1 MAQDDDKL
9 VKIADDSAVL
19 DAVAE
24 RLAASES
31 PQDVVLWTQVR
42 GEILRQNEEAE
53 NRRHQR
59 QMEKIQLYGKI
70 SLSIV
75 ALGVGILLLK
85 FGYTTAGYF
94 ALGAGMFWLAPD
106 FVKAFFDK
114 FKTEK

>member
-1 MAQDDDKL
+1 MAQDEDGL
-9 VKIADDSAVL
+9 VKTAGDANVL

-42 GEILRQNEEAE
+42 GEILRQNEELE

-59 QMEKIQLYGKI
+59 QMERAQLYGKI

-75 ALGVGILLLK
+75 AIVVGVLLLQL
-85 FGYTTAGYF
+85 GYATAGYF
-94 ALGAGMFWLAPD
+94 ALGAGLFWLAPD

-114 FKTEK
+114 FKTRE

>member
-9 VKIADDSAVL
+9 VKIADDSDVL

-59 QMEKIQLYGKI
+59 QMKNSTVWQNFPFN
-70 SLSIV
+70 SCACCRSI
-75 ALGVGILLLK
+75 ALAIWIYNGWLFCFRSRNVLVGS
-85 FGYTTAGYF
+85 
-94 ALGAGMFWLAPD
+94 
-106 FVKAFFDK
+106 
-114 FKTEK
+114 